1 MTTTTQSWL
10 ELLGWGQAEL
20 EDLRFVG
27 FAYIKQGKYDIA
39 LTFFEAL
46 LFLSND
52 DPYDLQTLGALYLQM
67 GNNFAALN
75 FLERAI
81 KIAPDHHPTLLNRV
95 KALFLLGY
103 RNQALDQA
111 KTLIS
116 STNVYVSN
124 QASALVLAY
133 S

>member
-1 MTTTTQSWL
+1 MTTTQNWL
-10 ELLGWGQAEL
+10 DLLGWGQAEL

-46 LFLSND
+46 LFLSKEE
-52 DPYDLQTLGALYLQM
+52 PYDLQTLGALYLQM
-67 GNNFAALN
+67 GNNLAALN

-81 KIAPDHHPTLLNRV
+81 KVAPDHDPTLLNRV

-103 RNQALDQA
+103 RHQALEQA
-111 KTLIS
+111 KTLIA
-116 STNVYVSN
+116 STNQYVSN

>member
-1 MTTTTQSWL
+1 MATQSWL
-10 ELLGWGQAEL
+10 ELLGWSQAEL

-46 LFLSND
+46 LSLSQE
-52 DPYDLQTLGALYLQM
+52 DPYDLQTIGALYLQM

-81 KIAPDHHPTLLNRV
+81 QINPDHHPTLLNRV

-111 KTLIS
+111 KALAS
-116 STNVYVSN
+116 SNNSYVSN
-124 QASALVLAY
+124 QASALILAY
-133 S
+133 T